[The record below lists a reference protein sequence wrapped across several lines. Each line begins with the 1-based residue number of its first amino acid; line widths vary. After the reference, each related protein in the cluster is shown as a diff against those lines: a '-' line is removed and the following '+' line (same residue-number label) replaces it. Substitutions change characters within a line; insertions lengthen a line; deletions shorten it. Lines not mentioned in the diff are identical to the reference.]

1 LPTLPDPIVAAA
13 FWTGAGSLLL
23 TIILSLRILELRIGL
38 RRRQRLEERAFA
50 KWRPVLHAAIVGE
63 AATLPALARRERLP
77 FLKLWVHLQGSLRG
91 EARDALNTIAR
102 ELGLEASAR
111 RLLEGGRRA
120 ERLLAALT
128 LGHLRDPQAWPL
140 LLPLS
145 AAPDR
150 TLALTMIWAMVR
162 IDPRAAAA
170 HILPLYLSHEDWSLS
185 HVAAM
190 LQEAPAPAGA
200 ALSELLPSVP
210 DAQLPRALRMAE
222 ALRMAVPVTVLRRAL
237 AGSDVAVL
245 VAALRSV
252 TMPDAIDAVRALL
265 AHEHWQVRVQAARA
279 IGRIGAPEDVG
290 RLGPLLGDREW
301 WVRYRA
307 AQSAVELANL
317 YGTPLDQVRAH
328 LSDRFASDMLAQ
340 VLAEKGLAEEEPA

>member
-1 LPTLPDPIVAAA
+1 LPTLPDPIVATA
-13 FWTGAGSLLL
+13 FWTGVVSVLL
-23 TIILSLRILELRIGL
+23 TIVLSLRILELRMAL
-38 RRRQRLEERAFA
+38 RRRQRVEARAFD

-63 AATLPALARRERLP
+63 PEALPELTERERLP

-91 EARDALNTIAR
+91 DARDALNAIAR

-111 RLLEGGRRA
+111 RVLGDGRRA

-128 LGHLRDPQAWPL
+128 LGHLRDAQAWPL

-145 AAPDR
+145 ALPDR
-150 TLALTMIWAMVR
+150 TLALTAIWAMVR

-170 HILPLYLSHEDWSLS
+170 QILPQYLAHEDWSLS

-190 LQEAPAPAGA
+190 LQEAPGPAGA
-200 ALSELLPSVP
+200 ALAELLPALP
-210 DAQLPRALRMAE
+210 EAQLPRALRMAE
-222 ALRMAVPVTVLRRAL
+222 ALRVQVPAAVLRTAL
-237 AGSDVAVL
+237 ASDGLAVV

-252 TMPDAIDAVRALL
+252 AMPDAIDAVRALL
-265 AHEHWQVRVQAARA
+265 VHAHWQVRVQAARA
-279 IGRIGAPEDVG
+279 VGRIGAPDDIE
-290 RLGPLLGDREW
+290 RLVPLLADREW

-317 YGTPLDQVRAH
+317 YGAPLEQVRAN
-328 LSDRFASDMLAQ
+328 LSDRFAADMLAQ
-340 VLAEKGLAEEEPA
+340 VMAEKGLA